1 MIVMSCSDQV
11 LKFLAQCVF
20 CEQAFG
26 EGRGEEH
33 NVMPYVDITDCR
45 IHYISIESINKS
57 MGEGENIFFLHGLGG
72 NIYNWAYQTKYFSET
87 NNVVS
92 LELPGHGRS
101 SGKGGSSVEY
111 YTDLIRQFF
120 DMMELDNLVLVGHS
134 LGGVVCLDFA
144 FKYPDRVKA
153 LVLVA
158 TSAKFD
164 IPTQKLMELKNDME
178 SIFGSLEKAKE
189 KMKDIDER
197 LVTNDM
203 MVLLGDVMAV
213 KKFDGIA
220 HLSELK
226 MPTLVVAGTDDIL
239 APVSYSEQLHANIK
253 HSQLKIIANVG
264 HMVMVEAHQEFNAE
278 LEEFLLDLLV
288 NSLYG

>member
-1 MIVMSCSDQV
+1 
-11 LKFLAQCVF
+11 
-20 CEQAFG
+20 
-26 EGRGEEH
+26 
-33 NVMPYVDITDCR
+33 MPYLDIDNNR

-57 MGEGENIFFLHGLGG
+57 MGEGENVFFLHGLGG

-87 NNVVS
+87 NNVLS

-101 SGKGGSSVEY
+101 SGKGGSSIEF
-111 YTDLIRQFF
+111 YTELIRKFF
-120 DMMELDNLVLVGHS
+120 DIMELENVVIIGHS
-134 LGGVVCLDFA
+134 MGGVVSLDFS
-144 FKYPDRVKA
+144 FKYPHRVKA
-153 LVLVA
+153 LGLVA

-203 MVLLGDVMAV
+203 MVLLGDVMAI
-213 KKFDGIA
+213 KKYDGIA
-220 HLSELK
+220 HLSELT
-226 MPTLVVAGTDDIL
+226 MPTLVVGGADDIL
-239 APVSYSEQLHANIK
+239 APVSYAEQLHANIK
-253 HSQLKIIANVG
+253 NSSLNIIQHAG
-264 HMVMVEAHQEFNAE
+264 HMVMVEAPQEFNAA

>member
-1 MIVMSCSDQV
+1 
-11 LKFLAQCVF
+11 
-20 CEQAFG
+20 
-26 EGRGEEH
+26 
-33 NVMPYVDITDCR
+33 MPYLDIDENR

-57 MGEGENIFFLHGLGG
+57 MGEGENVFFLHGLGG

-101 SGKGGSSVEY
+101 SGKGGAAIEY
-111 YTDLIRQFF
+111 YTDLLVKFF
-120 DMMELDNLVLVGHS
+120 DVMEMDNIVIVGHS
-134 LGGVVCLDFA
+134 MGGVVSLDFS
-144 FKYPDRVKA
+144 FKYPERVKA

-178 SIFGSLEKAKE
+178 SIFGSLEKARD

-203 MVLLGDVMAV
+203 MVLLGDVMAI
-213 KKFDGIA
+213 KKYDGVS

-226 MPTLVVAGTDDIL
+226 MPTLVVGGADDVL
-239 APVSYSEQLHANIK
+239 APVDYSEQLHANIK
-253 HSQLKIIANVG
+253 NSELQIIEHAG
-264 HMVMVEAHQEFNAE
+264 HMVMVEAHQEFNAV
-278 LEEFLLDLLV
+278 LEEFLLNLLV

>member
-1 MIVMSCSDQV
+1 
-11 LKFLAQCVF
+11 
-20 CEQAFG
+20 
-26 EGRGEEH
+26 
-33 NVMPYVDITDCR
+33 MPYLDIGENR

-57 MGEGENIFFLHGLGG
+57 MGEGENVFFLHGLGG

-101 SGKGGSSVEY
+101 AGKGGSTIEY
-111 YTDLIRQFF
+111 YTELIRQFF
-120 DMMELDNLVLVGHS
+120 DVMELDNLVIVAHS
-134 LGGVVCLDFA
+134 MGGVVSLDFS
-144 FKYPDRVKA
+144 FKFPDRVKA

-203 MVLLGDVMAV
+203 MVLLGDVMAI
-213 KKFDGIA
+213 KKYDGVS

-226 MPTLVVAGTDDIL
+226 MPTLVVAGAEDIL

-253 HSQLKIIANVG
+253 NSELRVIEHAG
-264 HMVMVEAHQEFNAE
+264 HMVMVEAHQEFNAV